1 MDARNFKMAAEKASF
16 SKKVVII
23 EEDIPGAKLPREN
36 VEECTV
42 PQLRRWLLCRGAKTS
57 GKKADLV
64 KRFAQTM
71 FLLLIICQGL
81 FLTVQLKFIV
91 RHRLLYG
98 LFKIGC
104 KTGGQSNIFDNNFH
118 SSCFS
123 LHLSPYQSKAL
134 VFYDWEIQCKKQ
146 CPSPYL

>member
-1 MDARNFKMAAEKASF
+1 MDARNFKMAAEKASCF
-16 SKKVVII
+16 KKVVLC

-71 FLLLIICQGL
+71 F
-81 FLTVQLKFIV
+81 IV
-91 RHRLLYG
+91 
-98 LFKIGC
+98 
-104 KTGGQSNIFDNNFH
+104 D
-118 SSCFS
+118 
-123 LHLSPYQSKAL
+123 HLSGFVIL
-134 VFYDWEIQCKKQ
+134 N
-146 CPSPYL
+146 CPAQI